1 MTKKEL
7 IREIKDEAN
16 RRASKD
22 PETFFVVA
30 AKAAIAVIEDLEIE

>member
-16 RRASKD
+16 RRAMRD
-22 PETFFVVA
+22 PKTDFVVD
-30 AKAAIAVIEDLEIE
+30 AKVAIAVIKQLEVD

>member
-16 RRASKD
+16 RRAGAD
-22 PETFFVVA
+22 PKTDFVVD
-30 AKAAIAVIEDLEIE
+30 AKVAIAVIEELEI